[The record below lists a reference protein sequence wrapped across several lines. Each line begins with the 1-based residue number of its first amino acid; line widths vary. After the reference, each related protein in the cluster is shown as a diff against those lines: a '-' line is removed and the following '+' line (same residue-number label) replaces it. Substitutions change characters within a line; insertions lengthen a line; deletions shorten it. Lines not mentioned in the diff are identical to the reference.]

1 MTQAAVRLVDHA
13 PETAQFRDDVWE
25 GLGGRPKAIPPKY
38 FYDAKGSALFERI
51 CTLPEYYPTRTEQMI
66 LRDNAAEIAA
76 LIGPGA
82 HVVEYGS
89 GGSEKARTVLDALVT
104 PVAYTAVDISGE
116 PVEAIANVLA
126 RDYPK
131 LEVTGVVADYMHP
144 VILPRPTRAPDTLAA
159 MFMGSTIGNFATEEA
174 VRFLTTMA
182 RQLNARGG
190 GTMLIGADLQKDEE
204 TLNAAYNDAGGITA
218 QFNLNLI
225 DRINRELG
233 GNLDRKAFN
242 HVAFYNAAEGRIEMH
257 LEAKRAQ
264 SAVIAGRSFRIDAGE
279 RIHTENSYK
288 FTVNGFRALAR
299 MAGFFPERV
308 WLDKDRLFSVHL
320 LRVR

>member
-1 MTQAAVRLVDHA
+1 MAKSRLRSGRKPLKQSGLFTRPAAVRLVDHA
-13 PETAQFRDDVWE
+13 PETIQFRDDVRE
-25 GLGGRPKAIPPKY
+25 GLARRPKSIPPKY

-76 LIGPGA
+76 LIGLGA
-82 HVVEYGS
+82 HAVEYGS

-144 VILPRPTRAPDTLAA
+144 VILPRPKRAPDTLAA
-159 MFMGSTIGNFATEEA
+159 MFMGSTIGTFATEEA
-174 VRFLTTMA
+174 ARFLITMA

-190 GTMLIGADLQKDEE
+190 GTMLIGADLQKDDA
-204 TLNAAYNDAGGITA
+204 TLHAA
-218 QFNLNLI
+218 L
-225 DRINRELG
+225 
-233 GNLDRKAFN
+233 
-242 HVAFYNAAEGRIEMH
+242 
-257 LEAKRAQ
+257 
-264 SAVIAGRSFRIDAGE
+264 
-279 RIHTENSYK
+279 
-288 FTVNGFRALAR
+288 
-299 MAGFFPERV
+299 
-308 WLDKDRLFSVHL
+308 
-320 LRVR
+320 

>member
-13 PETAQFRDDVWE
+13 PETIQFRDDVWE
-25 GLGGRPKAIPPKY
+25 GLARRPKSIPPKY

-51 CTLPEYYPTRTEQMI
+51 CALPEYYPTRTEQKI
-66 LRDNAAEIAA
+66 LDDNAAEIAA

-89 GGSEKARTVLDALVT
+89 GGSDKVRKVLDALVE
-104 PVAYTAVDISGE
+104 PVAYTAVDISGD
-116 PVEAIANVLA
+116 PLQGAIGNLA
-126 RDYPK
+126 KGYAS
-131 LEVTGVVADYMHP
+131 LEVTGVVADYVRP
-144 VILPRPTRAPDTLAA
+144 VILPRPKRAPDTMVA
-159 MFMGSTIGNFATEEA
+159 MFMGSTIGNFVTEEA
-174 VRFLTTMA
+174 MRFLTTTA

-190 GTMLIGADLQKDEE
+190 GTMLVGADLQKDEA
-204 TLNAAYNDAGGITA
+204 TLHAAYNDSAGVTA
-218 QFNLNLI
+218 AFNLNLL
-225 DRINRELG
+225 DRINRELD
-233 GNLDRKAFN
+233 GNFERAAYN
-242 HVAFYNAAEGRIEMH
+242 HVAFYNASEGRIEMH

-264 SAVIAGRSFRIDAGE
+264 SVTVEDRNFRLDAGE

>member
-1 MTQAAVRLVDHA
+1 MTQAAARLVDHA
-13 PETAQFRDDVWE
+13 PETIQFRDDIWE
-25 GLGGRPKAIPPKY
+25 GFSRRPKSIPPKY
-38 FYDAKGSALFERI
+38 FYDRAGSELFAKI
-51 CTLPEYYPTRTEQMI
+51 CTLREYYPTRTEKKI
-66 LRDNAAEIAA
+66 LADNAAEIAA
-76 LIGPGA
+76 LVGPGA
-82 HVVEYGS
+82 HAVEYGS
-89 GGSEKARTVLDALVT
+89 GGNEKARILLDTLVD
-104 PVAYTAVDISGE
+104 PVAYTAVDISGTA
-116 PVEAIANVLA
+116 VDAAIQDLA
-126 RDYPK
+126 RSYPK
-131 LEVTGVVADYMHP
+131 IEVTGVVADYMNP
-144 VILPRPTRAPDTLAA
+144 VVLPRPKRAPITLVAL
-159 MFMGSTIGNFATEEA
+159 FMGSTIGNFTTDEA
-174 VRFLTTMA
+174 RVFLTTMA

-190 GTMLIGADLQKDEE
+190 GTMLIGADLQKDEA

-218 QFNLNLI
+218 KFNFNLI
-225 DRINRELG
+225 ERINRELG

-242 HVAFYNAAEGRIEMH
+242 HVAFYNAGEGRIEMH

-264 SAVIAGRSFRIDAGE
+264 SAVIAGRGFRIDAGE

>member
-13 PETAQFRDDVWE
+13 PETIQFRDDVWA
-25 GLGGRPKAIPPKY
+25 GLARRPKSISPKY

-51 CTLPEYYPTRTEQMI
+51 CALPEYYPTRTEQRI
-66 LRDNAAEIAA
+66 LDDNAAEIAA

-89 GGSEKARTVLDALVT
+89 GGSDKVRTVLGALVE
-104 PVAYTAVDISGE
+104 PVAYTAVDISGD
-116 PVEAIANVLA
+116 PLQGAIGNLA
-126 RDYPK
+126 KEYK
-131 LEVTGVVADYMHP
+131 SLEVTGVVADYMHP
-144 VILPRPTRAPDTLAA
+144 VILPRPKRTPHTLVT

-174 VRFLTTMA
+174 MRFLTTMA
-182 RQLNARGG
+182 RQLIARGG
-190 GTMLIGADLQKDEE
+190 GTMLIGADLQKDEA
-204 TLNAAYNDAGGITA
+204 TLHAAYNDSAGVTA
-218 QFNLNLI
+218 AFNLNLL

-233 GNLDRKAFN
+233 GNFERAAYN
-242 HVAFYNAAEGRIEMH
+242 HVAFYNASEGRIEMH
-257 LEAKRAQ
+257 IEAKRAQ
-264 SAVIAGRSFRIDAGE
+264 SVTIEGRTFRLDAGE

-288 FTVNGFRALAR
+288 FTVNGFRSLAR

-308 WLDKDRLFSVHL
+308 WLDKNRLFSVHL